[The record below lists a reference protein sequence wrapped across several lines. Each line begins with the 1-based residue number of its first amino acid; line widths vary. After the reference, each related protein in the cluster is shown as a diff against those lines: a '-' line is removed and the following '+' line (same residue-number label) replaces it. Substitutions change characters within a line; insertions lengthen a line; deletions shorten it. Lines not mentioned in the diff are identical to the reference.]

1 MSFLSRLI
9 VFIINVT
16 VIWWLFK
23 TFFGERSNHAR
34 NVDRDAPSAPPLPNS
49 ADTYKDPYK
58 VLGLSPSA
66 SQTEIKEAYRQK
78 LQEYHPDKVSHM
90 GEDLQKLAQ
99 SKTIDII
106 NAYNSLKKIRNDL

>member
-1 MSFLSRLI
+1 M
-9 VFIINVT
+9 T

-23 TFFGERSNHAR
+23 TFFGERSNH
-34 NVDRDAPSAPPLPNS
+34 DAPSAPPLPTS
-49 ADTYKDPYK
+49 PDIYKDPYK
-58 VLGLSPSA
+58 VLGLHPKA

-99 SKTIDII
+99 SKTIEII

>member
-1 MSFLSRLI
+1 M
-9 VFIINVT
+9 T

-23 TFFGERSNHAR
+23 TFFGERSNDAR
-34 NVDRDAPSAPPLPNS
+34 NVDREAPAAPPLPIS
-49 ADTYKDPYK
+49 SDPYK
-58 VLGLSPSA
+58 VLGIHPKA
-66 SQTEIKEAYRQK
+66 TQAEIKDAYRQK